1 MEQAMPAMELTLAE
15 LAAAMKVTGSRIIG
29 LIKKDGLP
37 GYETGSEWRFRIDD
51 VSVWMIHRSGVCT
64 ARKNRPRQLV
74 TRNKSIARE
83 PEMVSFKPSSKTGPH
98 SDRAPARREI
108 RYRRKA

>member
-1 MEQAMPAMELTLAE
+1 MEQGIPTMELTLAE
-15 LAAAMKVTGSRIIG
+15 LAAAMKVTESRIIG
-29 LIKKDGLP
+29 LIKNDGLP
-37 GYETGSEWRFRIDD
+37 GYESGCQWRFRIDE
-51 VSVWMIHRSGVCT
+51 VSDWMCHRSRVCT

-74 TRNKSIARE
+74 ARNKSIARE
-83 PEMVSFKPSSKTGPH
+83 PEMLSLKPLSKTSPH